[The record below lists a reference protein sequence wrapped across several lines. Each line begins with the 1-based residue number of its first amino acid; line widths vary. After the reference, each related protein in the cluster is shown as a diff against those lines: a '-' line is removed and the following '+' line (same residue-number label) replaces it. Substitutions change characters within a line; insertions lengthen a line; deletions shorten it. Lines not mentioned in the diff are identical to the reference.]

1 MKLERYFKQF
11 IGDVLRRFTK
21 RLQFLYATRNVFIDN
36 RDISPIDILFKSRGE
51 REMATSEGG
60 GRSHERRE
68 GKGRRIAAVRCT

>member
-11 IGDVLRRFTK
+11 IGGVDLLKGYSSCIQCAMFS
-21 RLQFLYATRNVFIDN
+21 LN
-36 RDISPIDILFKSRGE
+36 RGTSPIDVLFKSRGE